1 MSDGRVRA
9 VVVDDHRL
17 LAQSLA
23 ISLRQEGVDCS
34 VATLAPP
41 EELLASVLAE
51 RPDVV
56 LLDLDLGP
64 ETGDGVG
71 LVAPLTRAGCRVVLV
86 TGSTDPVRLATALE
100 DGAVGVLAKT
110 EPVEVLLAAARAAG
124 RGERVLGR
132 EEERALRDDARTR
145 LAARTAALDPFT
157 RLTEREAQVLR
168 SLARGQSVATIAS
181 RCYVAEATVRTQVRG
196 VLTKLGVGSQL
207 EAVALA
213 HHSGW
218 LGADADEG

>member
-1 MSDGRVRA
+1 MTGHRLR
-9 VVVDDHRL
+9 VVVIDDHRL

-23 ISLRQEGVDCS
+23 ISLGQEGIDCS
-34 VATLAPP
+34 VATLAAPD
-41 EELLASVLAE
+41 ELVRSVVAE

-64 ETGDGVG
+64 VAGDGVA

-86 TGSTDPVRLATALE
+86 TGSTDPVRLATALG

-110 EPVEVLLAAARAAG
+110 EPVEVLLAAATAVA
-124 RGERVLGR
+124 RGERVMDRQHEL
-132 EEERALRDDARTR
+132 ALRASAR
-145 LAARTAALDPFT
+145 ARHAALEPFT
-157 RLTEREAQVLR
+157 RLTDREAQVLR
-168 SLARGQSVATIAS
+168 SLAGGRSVATIAATS
-181 RCYVAEATVRTQVRG
+181 YVAEATVRTHVRG

-218 LGADADEG
+218 LQEDR

>member
-1 MSDGRVRA
+1 MSAGRPRVLL
-9 VVVDDHRL
+9 VDDHRL

-23 ISLRQEGVDCS
+23 ISLRQEGLDCT
-34 VATLAPP
+34 VAELAPP
-41 EELLASVLAE
+41 DELVRAVVAE

-56 LLDLDLGP
+56 LLDLELGP
-64 ETGDGVG
+64 VAGDGAA
-71 LVAPLTRAGCRVVLV
+71 LVAPLTRAGSRVVLV
-86 TGSTDPVRLATALE
+86 TATADPVRLATALG

-110 EPVEVLLAAARAAG
+110 DPVEVLLAAALAAA
-124 RGERVLGR
+124 RGERVMDA
-132 EEERALRDDARTR
+132 EHERFLRADAE
-145 LAARTAALDPFT
+145 ARRAALEPFS

-168 SLARGQSVATIAS
+168 SLAGGRSVATIAS
-181 RCYVAEATVRTQVRG
+181 TSYVAEATVRTQVRG

-218 LGADADEG
+218 LEDR

>member
-1 MSDGRVRA
+1 MRT

-17 LAQSLA
+17 LAQSIA

-41 EELLASVLAE
+41 EELLAAVLAE
-51 RPDVV
+51 DPDVV

-86 TGSTDPVRLATALE
+86 TGSTDTVRLATALE

-110 EPVEVLLAAARAAG
+110 EPIEVLLEAARAAG
-124 RGERVLGR
+124 RGERVLGQ
-132 EEERALRDDARTR
+132 EQEWALRDDARTR
-145 LAARTAALDPFT
+145 LAARNAALDPFT

-168 SLARGQSVATIAS
+168 CLARGQSVATIAARS
-181 RCYVAEATVRTQVRG
+181 YLAEATVRTHVRG

-213 HHSGW
+213 HQARW
-218 LGADADEG
+218 LEDR